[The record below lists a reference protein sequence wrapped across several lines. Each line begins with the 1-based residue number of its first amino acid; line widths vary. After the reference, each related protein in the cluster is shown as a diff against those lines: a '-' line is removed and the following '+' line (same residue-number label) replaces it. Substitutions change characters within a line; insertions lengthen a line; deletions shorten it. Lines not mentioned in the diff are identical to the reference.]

1 MAYPID
7 TDIWIKCHE
16 EETYQKIFQLME
28 DEDFMAQF
36 HDTLQNKIVENACD
50 DFEFT
55 IAISAIET
63 GERDSDYQ
71 GALEIAKKLTFMFHD
86 IMAMVDV
93 HTKRSAWRRTYKNG
107 VCIFAEYC
115 RDSYYSDGD
124 FRATDKKAL
133 LKIDSE
139 DEIWKEFLNYQPQ
152 GNAEI
157 DPMHKGDWKVLAD
170 LSDMVAKGEFLAL
183 TDFRQNSPT
192 A

>member
-16 EETYQKIFQLME
+16 EDSYKKIFQLME
-28 DEDFMAQF
+28 DKDFMAQF
-36 HDTLQNKIVENACD
+36 HDTLQNKIMENACD
-50 DFEFT
+50 DLELT

-63 GERDSDYQ
+63 GEKDSDYQ
-71 GALEIAKKLTFMFHD
+71 GALEIAKKLTSMFHD

-133 LKIDSE
+133 LEIDSE
-139 DEIWKEFLNYQPQ
+139 DEIWKEFLNYRPQ
-152 GNAEI
+152 GDAKI
-157 DPMHKGDWKVLAD
+157 DSMYKDDWEVLAD
-170 LSDMVAKGEFLAL
+170 LSDMVAKGEYLYL
-183 TDFRQNSPT
+183 TQ

>member
-7 TDIWIKCHE
+7 TNIWIKCHKK
-16 EETYQKIFQLME
+16 ETYQKIFQLME
-28 DEDFMAQF
+28 DKDFMSQF
-36 HDTLQNKIVENACD
+36 HDTLQNKIVEDACD
-50 DFEFT
+50 SFELT

-63 GERDSDYQ
+63 GKTNLDYQ
-71 GALEIAKKLTFMFHD
+71 GALEIAKKFTFMFQD
-86 IMAMVDV
+86 TMAMVNV

-152 GNAEI
+152 GDAKI
-157 DPMHKGDWKVLAD
+157 DSMHKDDWKVLAD
-170 LSDMVAKGEFLAL
+170 LSDMVAKEEYLNLFFLPQA
-183 TDFRQNSPT
+183 
-192 A
+192 